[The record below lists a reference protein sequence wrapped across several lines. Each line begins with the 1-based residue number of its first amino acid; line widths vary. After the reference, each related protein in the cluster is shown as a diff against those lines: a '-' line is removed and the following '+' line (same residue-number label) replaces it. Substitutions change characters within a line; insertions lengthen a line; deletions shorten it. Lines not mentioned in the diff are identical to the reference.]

1 MKITWP
7 EGFQI
12 FYFLM
17 NKYFERVNEYKIFD
31 TFKWIDKIFLSMSA
45 AHRED
50 MQEKHEIRL

>member
-1 MKITWP
+1 
-7 EGFQI
+7 
-12 FYFLM
+12 M